1 MKKMLTHN
9 LGLKILAVVLA
20 VFTWLIMVNA
30 SNPLMTDTQ
39 SIPVEVINEDVLKDA
54 GLTYELVGRDT
65 VTVSYKVHVRDEHR
79 ISAGDF
85 TAYADLAQ
93 LYDVTGAVPVQVEA
107 SRTARQFLASDVLTV
122 SPMVVQIQ
130 TEKIQ
135 TKLFDLTARTEGD
148 LEDDHAVGGIS
159 VSPSVVYVTGA
170 ESVIG
175 QISSA
180 GIEINIDG
188 ANTEVQGQAE
198 IHFYDANDNILDGLG
213 DTVSL
218 SVSEASYTVTVL
230 DVKDLVLDF
239 QVTGSAANGYRFTG
253 VTSDVQTVS
262 VEGLRSAL
270 AELTTLTVSGEA
282 LNVEGAV
289 QDVTATVDLAEYL
302 PPNVS
307 LTEDSPVQA
316 VVTMTVEP
324 LETMPFTY
332 DVGQIDM
339 LGLSG
344 RYRYVFADQQMELR
358 IRGLAEDLESL
369 RAADIDAAMDLNG
382 LGPGEHQVTL
392 SVTLPDGFEFIGPAS
407 VTIRI
412 EEDAEVTQP
421 ATPSSEE
428 ETTASE

>member
-289 QDVTATVDLAEYL
+289 QDV
-302 PPNVS
+302 S